1 MFRHVSPSV
10 TATRGGRGLLS
21 TALATLLVVAL
32 PVAGSSQTKQ
42 DLNNI
47 ENRIRE
53 AQSNISRI
61 NEKQTAT
68 KADYDRVSGELDTVQ
83 NELDKRSSDLSKAQ
97 ASLDNAQRALTV
109 TAAELESTEKRLG
122 ETKEEIDKHTSTL
135 KGRVRQTYITAQS
148 GGLPVLD
155 AKDAAE
161 LGMATR
167 YLRSITDRDQA
178 EVEQLDILRQR
189 AEADQKRLDE
199 LKARQ
204 AEQKVAAENERNRV
218 TSLVNE
224 QKALVSNVQVKVD
237 EQSAILKSLANDKSA
252 AENLLGELEA
262 ESKRIEKELAEIARK
277 EAEQRAAL
285 EAKAKQAQE
294 AAEAA
299 KRAGAANAAALEAE
313 ARKAAAAYSPKPSKP
328 GGMVLPVKGRFTSP
342 FGYRIHPI
350 SHVRRLHAGQD
361 IGAPSGTPIVAAKD
375 GRVSF
380 AGWRGGYGNCIIID
394 HGGGV
399 ATLYGHQSRLAAAAG
414 AQVSQGQV
422 IGYVGSTGASTGP
435 HLHWEVRINGAP
447 VNPIPYT

>member
-1 MFRHVSPSV
+1 MFRHTSPSV
-10 TATRGGRGLLS
+10 TATRRGRSLCLS
-21 TALATLLVVAL
+21 ALSALLVVAL
-32 PVAGSSQTKQ
+32 PVAGFGQTQQ

-47 ENRIRE
+47 ENRIKE

-61 NEKQTAT
+61 NERQSAT

-83 NELDKRSSDLSKAQ
+83 SELDKRSGELSKAQ
-97 ASLDNAQRALTV
+97 ASLDNVQRALTV
-109 TAAELESTEKRLG
+109 TAAELETTEKRLG
-122 ETKEEIDKHTSTL
+122 ETKKKIDKHAQTL
-135 KGRVRQTYITAQS
+135 KGRVRQTYITANS

-155 AKDAAE
+155 AANANE

-189 AEADQKRLDE
+189 AEADQQRLDE
-199 LKARQ
+199 LKANQ

-218 TSLVNE
+218 TNLVNE

-237 EQSAILKSLANDKSA
+237 EQSAILKNLANDKSA
-252 AENLLGELEA
+252 AESLLGELEA
-262 ESKRIEKELAEIARK
+262 ESNRIEKELAEIARK
-277 EAEQRAAL
+277 EAAARAAA
-285 EAKAKQAQE
+285 EAKAKQARE

-299 KRAGAANAAALEAE
+299 KKAGAANAAALEAE
-313 ARKAAAAYSPKPSKP
+313 ARKAAAAYQPTPSKP
-328 GGMVLPVKGRFTSP
+328 GGMVLPVRGRFTSP

-350 SHVRRLHAGQD
+350 SRVRRLHAGQD
-361 IGAPSGTPIVAAKD
+361 IGAPTGTPIVAAKA

-380 AGWRGGYGNCIIID
+380 AGWRGGYGNCTIID

-399 ATLYGHQSRLAAAAG
+399 ATLYGHQSRLAAG
-414 AQVSQGQV
+414 VGTQVAQGQV